1 MSFVRFMSSPA
12 GRWTRSLAGIALG
25 VVAVVLGGAW
35 MWLLAPA
42 VVLMAVG
49 ALDVCLLA
57 PLAGL
62 PMSGPKVREIAR

>member
-25 VVAVVLGGAW
+25 VAAVALGGAW
-35 MWLLAPA
+35 LWLLAPA
-42 VVLMAVG
+42 VVFMAVG
-49 ALDVCLLA
+49 VLDVCLLA

-62 PMSGPKVREIAR
+62 PMSDPKVRAIAR